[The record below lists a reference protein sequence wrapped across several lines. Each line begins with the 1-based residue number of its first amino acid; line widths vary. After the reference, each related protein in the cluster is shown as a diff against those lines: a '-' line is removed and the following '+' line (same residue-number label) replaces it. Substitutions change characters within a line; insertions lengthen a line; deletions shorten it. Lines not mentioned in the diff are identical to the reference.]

1 MIDSSDNTGTFGLPR
16 MVRVSDAESRRVAS
30 LKPGPGVPISKLPTD
45 VQRQVRE
52 GLTMPLE
59 ELLKLARD

>member
-1 MIDSSDNTGTFGLPR
+1 MIDSSDKTGTFGLPHLI
-16 MVRVSDAESRRVAS
+16 RVSDADSRRVAS
-30 LKPGPGVPISKLPTD
+30 LRPGPGLPISKLPTD

>member
-1 MIDSSDNTGTFGLPR
+1 MIDSSDRAGAFGLPHL
-16 MVRVSDAESRRVAS
+16 VRVSEADSRRVAS
-30 LKPGPGVPISKLPTD
+30 LKPGPGLPISKLPND